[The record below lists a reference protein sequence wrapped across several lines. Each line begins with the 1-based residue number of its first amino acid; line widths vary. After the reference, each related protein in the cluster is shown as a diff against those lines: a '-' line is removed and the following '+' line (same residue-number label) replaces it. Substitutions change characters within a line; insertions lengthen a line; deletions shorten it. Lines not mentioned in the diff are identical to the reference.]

1 MSAPNVATASV
12 EEAELLD
19 KVIFQFESGLTINPV
34 GQDTKRL
41 TENAFEIVHINEFTL
56 DKIKAEQARY
66 AEDRSI
72 DVLRICPSLHG
83 GALDHPKITSN
94 CIGEVVQKWDFC
106 FDKVKLEAANVILVK
121 VYFYVKTIYSV
132 VEWQCGNLTIFVP

>member
-1 MSAPNVATASV
+1 MSAAPNVTASV
-12 EEAELLD
+12 GDEVDLID
-19 KVIFQFESGLTINPV
+19 KVVFQFESGLTINPV
-34 GQDTKRL
+34 GQDSKRL

-106 FDKVKLEAANVILVK
+106 FDKVKLEAANVALVE
-121 VYFYVKTIYSV
+121 VQYFVKAI
-132 VEWQCGNLTIFVP
+132 